1 MIKQL
6 DTRLSEARLICVI
19 RIICVTGQ

>member
-6 DTRLSEARLICVI
+6 DTRLSETRLICVI